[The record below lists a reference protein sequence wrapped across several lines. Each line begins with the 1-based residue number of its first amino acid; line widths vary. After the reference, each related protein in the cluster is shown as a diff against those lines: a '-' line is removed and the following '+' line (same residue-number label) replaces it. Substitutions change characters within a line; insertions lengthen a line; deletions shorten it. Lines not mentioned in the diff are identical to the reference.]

1 MTHDFLQARAKKLG
15 LCITADADNDDG
27 LDQGPFLLRC
37 GQTGYLIWA
46 HGLSAEGIADAL
58 NCYERE
64 LQSVDD
70 DDNRPPHGPTLARD
84 GENG

>member
-1 MTHDFLQARAKKLG
+1 
-15 LCITADADNDDG
+15 
-27 LDQGPFLLRC
+27 
-37 GQTGYLIWA
+37 
-46 HGLSAEGIADAL
+46 LSAEGIADSL